1 MLMNIRA
8 GETISQIIHYWLAEL
23 ISIFIIVA
31 LPPLFDA
38 YLVAGM
44 HSTAAYGALG
54 MATNFLHTLVKLSET
69 VPVAAISIIGRY
81 NGAQRYARCG
91 QELITTFWTTVL
103 MGSTQLLILFF
114 GATAIYRWLGVP
126 HEMAVLGA
134 PFLRLR
140 AVGVFMAFVLW
151 AFMGFMRAVKNT
163 RTPMLITLI
172 GTLTYLCCSALLI
185 PGNCGFP
192 QCGIYGAA
200 FGRYHAICSHAC
212 YRGLVSSQY

>member
-103 MGSTQLLILFF
+103 MGSTQLLILF
-114 GATAIYRWLGVP
+114 LVQ
-126 HEMAVLGA
+126 
-134 PFLRLR
+134 
-140 AVGVFMAFVLW
+140 
-151 AFMGFMRAVKNT
+151 
-163 RTPMLITLI
+163 
-172 GTLTYLCCSALLI
+172 
-185 PGNCGFP
+185 P
-192 QCGIYGAA
+192 QSTDG
-200 FGRYHAICSHAC
+200 
-212 YRGLVSSQY
+212 